1 MCLLVENVLLVSVAR
16 RVALF
21 VALTVKL
28 IPMNVLSEKQ
38 LVKPKMLTWQSHLR
52 GNAQVLHYII
62 NILIFDQAYSA
73 FFKKIP
79 IYILL

>member
-16 RVALF
+16 RVAPF

-38 LVKPKMLTWQSHLR
+38 LVKQKMLTWQSHLR

-62 NILIFDQAYSA
+62 NILIVDRSYSA
-73 FFKKIP
+73 FLRKCP
-79 IYILL
+79 DSYN